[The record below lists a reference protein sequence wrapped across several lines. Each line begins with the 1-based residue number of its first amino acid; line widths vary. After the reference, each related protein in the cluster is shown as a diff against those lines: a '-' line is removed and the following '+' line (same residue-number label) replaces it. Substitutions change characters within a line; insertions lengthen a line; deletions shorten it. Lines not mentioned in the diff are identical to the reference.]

1 MYSYQLNILHSHFEV
16 GVGLYVCVCVWV
28 GFFSEATKLL
38 LVFEQYFTVC
48 DDESSLLNELD
59 LLGDVDLVGVLDLVG
74 ELYLSLDA
82 DRELFNNSEV
92 FWSLYR
98 DI

>member
-28 GFFSEATKLL
+28 GFFSETTKLL

-59 LLGDVDLVGVLDLVG
+59 LLGDVGLVG
-74 ELYLSLDA
+74 ELDLSLDA
-82 DRELFNNSEV
+82 ARELFNNSEV
-92 FWSLYR
+92 FWSLYLA
-98 DI
+98 I

>member
-48 DDESSLLNELD
+48 DDESSLLGELD
-59 LLGDVDLVGVLDLVG
+59 LLGDVDLVGDLD
-74 ELYLSLDA
+74 LSLDA
-82 DRELFNNSEV
+82 ARELFNNSEV
-92 FWSLYR
+92 FWSLYLA
-98 DI
+98 I